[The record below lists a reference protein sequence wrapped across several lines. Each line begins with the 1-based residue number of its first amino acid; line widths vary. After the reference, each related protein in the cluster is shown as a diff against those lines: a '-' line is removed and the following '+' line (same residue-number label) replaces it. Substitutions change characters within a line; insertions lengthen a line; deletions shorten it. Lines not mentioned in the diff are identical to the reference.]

1 MKSVAIIL
9 VALISLVRAPEADA
23 SRVWTKIGESAPR
36 SAFDAVRD
44 TAPLKS
50 ERLDDQ
56 FDGELAPT
64 VETSSAIEN

>member
-1 MKSVAIIL
+1 MNSVAIIF
-9 VALISLVRAPEADA
+9 VVLISLVRAPEADA
-23 SRVWTKIGESAPR
+23 SRVWTKIGDSAPR
-36 SAFDAVRD
+36 SAFDALRD